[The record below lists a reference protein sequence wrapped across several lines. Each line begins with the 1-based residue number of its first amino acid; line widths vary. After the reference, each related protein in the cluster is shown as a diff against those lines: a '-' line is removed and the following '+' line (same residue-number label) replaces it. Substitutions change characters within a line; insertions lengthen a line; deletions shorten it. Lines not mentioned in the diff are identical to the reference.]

1 MSLPEEHLFSR
12 LTGFAG
18 LTSLVS
24 SRVYSIKLPSNCTF
38 PAVTYFRVSSNP
50 VESMTGSSALSFA
63 RFQLDSWAKTY
74 TEAKNLAEQVRLCLQ
89 GYKGTIA
96 GITFFGVNFIG
107 DRDLFDDEAE
117 IYRVSADYWIHYN
130 ETLP

>member
-1 MSLPEEHLFSR
+1 MSLPEEHLYSR
-12 LTGFAG
+12 LVNFSGI
-18 LTSLVS
+18 TSLIS
-24 SRVYSIKLPSNCTF
+24 SRVYSLKLPANCTF

-50 VESMTGSSALSFA
+50 VESMTGSTALSFA

-74 TEAKNLAEQVRLCLQ
+74 LESKNLAEQVRLCLQ

-107 DRDLFDDEAE
+107 DRDLFDDDAE

-130 ETLP
+130 ETQP